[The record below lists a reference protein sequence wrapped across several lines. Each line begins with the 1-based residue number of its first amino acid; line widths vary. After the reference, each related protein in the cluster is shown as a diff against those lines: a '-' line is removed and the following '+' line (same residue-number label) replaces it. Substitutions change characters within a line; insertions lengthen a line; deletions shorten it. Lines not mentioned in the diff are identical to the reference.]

1 MMKINKTNTKS
12 SYINKLY
19 FGTKLIGSIAL
30 FEWIIVF
37 TMLMQKFLSLG
48 TSNFYNKLL
57 KLIDNDISKYNT
69 FIDNSFLI
77 IILIFLIV
85 GVIYITFEIINYI
98 LARDGNV
105 KIEKWLYVELFLGII
120 FMLLPIVFVIMY
132 NFV

>member
-1 MMKINKTNTKS
+1 MKKRKIVSKS

-19 FGTKLIGSIAL
+19 FGTKLICSIAL

-37 TMLMQKFLSLG
+37 TMLMRRFLSLG

-57 KLIDNDISKYNT
+57 KIINNDISKYNT
-69 FIDNSFLI
+69 FIDNSFSI
-77 IILIFLIV
+77 IILIFLVV
-85 GVIYITFEIINYI
+85 GVIYLTFEIINYV

-120 FMLLPIVFVIMY
+120 FMLLPLVLVIMY
-132 NFV
+132 NYV

>member
-1 MMKINKTNTKS
+1 MKKRKIVSKS

-37 TMLMQKFLSLG
+37 TMLMRRFLSLG

-57 KLIDNDISKYNT
+57 KIINNDISKYNT
-69 FIDNSFLI
+69 FIDNSFSI
-77 IILIFLIV
+77 IILIFLVV
-85 GVIYITFEIINYI
+85 GVIYLTFEIINYV

-120 FMLLPIVFVIMY
+120 FMLLPLVLVIMY
-132 NFV
+132 NYV